1 MTSSAIIA
9 LAAALAVAL
18 STIGPAIGQGL
29 TASKAMEAMARS
41 DPTPYRKSKE
51 AHALS
56 INVSE
61 VIWTIVC
68 FFALLFVLKK
78 FLFDPLVRFMEARQ
92 ASIDEGH
99 EKARQAQQKKDE
111 SDAALRESW
120 NERSQEAKQL
130 LAEGKAA
137 DDKERAWVLAN
148 AQTEVDQALQEAQGR
163 IAREREQAQ
172 AEAGEQ
178 MPQLVSALAQQLL
191 SGDAGREER

>member
-1 MTSSAIIA
+1 M
-9 LAAALAVAL
+9 
-18 STIGPAIGQGL
+18 
-29 TASKAMEAMARS
+29 
-41 DPTPYRKSKE
+41 
-51 AHALS
+51 S

-99 EKARQAQQKKDE
+99 EKARQAQQQKDE

-120 NERSQEAKQL
+120 KERSQEAKQL

-137 DDKERAWVLAN
+137 DDKERTWVLAN
-148 AQTEVDQALQEAQGR
+148 T
-163 IAREREQAQ
+163 Q